1 MLTYTAYNAAG
12 HLQLLEMEALKALVV
27 QLQHE
32 KLLLQSNLTQVL
44 YMRRTPVRA

>member
-1 MLTYTAYNAAG
+1 MLTYAAG
-12 HLQLLEMEALKALVV
+12 TPSGHMQLLEMEALKALVM

-44 YMRRTPVRA
+44 YMRRAPVRA